1 MRGNRTMSVRYT
13 CTASVSSTRMPGLNG
28 LPVGK
33 SFGWMTFL
41 VAAVAETDSARLSSR
56 TVSLRILL
64 SLHQRRRKRD
74 QSGRNVLSVTCS
86 NANGHFV
93 GNLTRGNL
101 VRRFDRAIR
110 GRARGWYPANRRPTL
125 RVPQTG
131 LRRPLQQVDEQ
142 RLEPVAHFAPIAFA
156 HVPRTGPR
164 TTTGRCGRFTRRNP
178 DHRAEPLLS
187 WPHSHDT
194 EKPSHPP
201 CGKGSAKI

>member
-1 MRGNRTMSVRYT
+1 ML
-13 CTASVSSTRMPGLNG
+13 SVSSTRMPGLNG

-41 VAAVAETDSARLSSR
+41 VAAVAETASARLSSR

-86 NANGHFV
+86 NANGRFV

-110 GRARGWYPANRRPTL
+110 GRARGWYPANR
-125 RVPQTG
+125 
-131 LRRPLQQVDEQ
+131 
-142 RLEPVAHFAPIAFA
+142 
-156 HVPRTGPR
+156 GP
-164 TTTGRCGRFTRRNP
+164 
-178 DHRAEPLLS
+178 
-187 WPHSHDT
+187 
-194 EKPSHPP
+194 HPP
-201 CGKGSAKI
+201 CTATRGAPSTSTGGRGAPWAGRALRADRVGPRPANRPSHNNRALR